1 MGKVYES
8 DIDPDEFIRSFRE
21 ESSSLST
28 LKQPVEQPQENPVTP
43 PQSPQ
48 SKPDF
53 KPMPVKETPSSESNR
68 EKEYM
73 DRFVRN
79 MAYMAPEEKFTPTE
93 IDPDFIWKIR
103 KILFC
108 RQKGRVCSVKAYIN
122 NVLAAHFEEYAD
134 IINPKL

>member
-28 LKQPVEQPQENPVTP
+28 LKQPKEQTQDNSVPPPQQPQT
-43 PQSPQ
+43 QS
-48 SKPDF
+48 
-53 KPMPVKETPSSESNR
+53 KPMPVKEAPSSESDR

-122 NVLAAHFEEYAD
+122 NVLAAHFDEYAD

>member
-21 ESSSLST
+21 ESSALSSLKKPSE
-28 LKQPVEQPQENPVTP
+28 KQEDKAQPQEKASPPVNA
-43 PQSPQ
+43 
-48 SKPDF
+48 D
-53 KPMPVKETPSSESNR
+53 R
-68 EKEYM
+68 ENEYM
-73 DRFVRN
+73 EKFVRN
-79 MAYMAPEEKFTPTE
+79 MTYMAPEDKFTTTE

-103 KILFC
+103 QILFC
-108 RQKGRVCSVKAYIN
+108 RKKGRVCSVKAYIN

>member
-21 ESSSLST
+21 ESSSLSS
-28 LKQPVEQPQENPVTP
+28 LKKPQEPKEQTAEQTP
-43 PQSPQ
+43 LTRQQPME
-48 SKPDF
+48 KPSLDSD
-53 KPMPVKETPSSESNR
+53 KENMYM
-68 EKEYM
+68 EK
-73 DRFVRN
+73 FVRN
-79 MAYMAPEEKFTPTE
+79 MRYMAPEDKFTTTE

-108 RQKGRVCSVKAYIN
+108 RKKGRVCSVKAYIN

>member
-21 ESSSLST
+21 ESSSLSS
-28 LKQPVEQPQENPVTP
+28 LKKPEVPKEQTAGHTP
-43 PQSPQ
+43 SPQ
-48 SKPDF
+48 QQSAKEESEPD
-53 KPMPVKETPSSESNR
+53 SDR
-68 EKEYM
+68 ENEYM
-73 DRFVRN
+73 EKFVRN
-79 MAYMAPEEKFTPTE
+79 MRYMAPEDKFTTTE

-108 RQKGRVCSVKAYIN
+108 RKKGRVCSVKAYIN
-122 NVLAAHFEEYAD
+122 NVLAAHFDEYAE

>member
-21 ESSSLST
+21 ESSSLSS
-28 LKQPVEQPQENPVTP
+28 LKKPQEPKEQAAEQVSVSSQPQSAKNESMPASDREN
-43 PQSPQ
+43 
-48 SKPDF
+48 
-53 KPMPVKETPSSESNR
+53 
-68 EKEYM
+68 EYM
-73 DRFVRN
+73 ERFVRN
-79 MAYMAPEEKFTPTE
+79 MRYMAPEDKFTTTE

-108 RQKGRVCSVKAYIN
+108 RKKGRVCSVKAYIN
-122 NVLAAHFEEYAD
+122 NVLAAHFDEYAD

>member
-28 LKQPVEQPQENPVTP
+28 LKKPQEQAAEPVSVSSQPQSAKNETMPASDREN
-43 PQSPQ
+43 
-48 SKPDF
+48 
-53 KPMPVKETPSSESNR
+53 
-68 EKEYM
+68 EYM
-73 DRFVRN
+73 ERFVRN
-79 MAYMAPEEKFTPTE
+79 MRYMAPEDKFTTTE

-108 RQKGRVCSVKAYIN
+108 RKKGRVCSVKAYIN
-122 NVLAAHFEEYAD
+122 NVLAAHFDEYAD

>member
-21 ESSSLST
+21 ESSSLSS
-28 LKQPVEQPQENPVTP
+28 LKKPVEQAQENIQPVQ
-43 PQSPQ
+43 PQPTEKESPQ
-48 SKPDF
+48 DSD
-53 KPMPVKETPSSESNR
+53 R
-68 EKEYM
+68 EHDYM
-73 DRFVRN
+73 EKFVRN
-79 MAYMAPEEKFTPTE
+79 MRYMAPEDKFTTTE

-108 RQKGRVCSVKAYIN
+108 RKKGRVCSVKAYIN
-122 NVLAAHFEEYAD
+122 NVLAAHFDEYAD

>member
-28 LKQPVEQPQENPVTP
+28 LKQPVEQPME
-43 PQSPQ
+43 
-48 SKPDF
+48 
-53 KPMPVKETPSSESNR
+53 ETPQPQPSPNVEKEQPQDTDR

-122 NVLAAHFEEYAD
+122 NVLAAHFDEYAD

>member
-21 ESSSLST
+21 ESSALST
-28 LKQPVEQPQENPVTP
+28 LKKPSEKQEDKVQPQEKV
-43 PQSPQ
+43 SP
-48 SKPDF
+48 
-53 KPMPVKETPSSESNR
+53 PVKADR
-68 EKEYM
+68 ENEYM
-73 DRFVRN
+73 EKFVRN
-79 MAYMAPEEKFTPTE
+79 MTYMAPEDKFTTTE

-103 KILFC
+103 QILFC
-108 RQKGRVCSVKAYIN
+108 RKKGRVCSVKAYIN